1 VSRRVSATS
10 IIIVS
15 WTSSIDA
22 AGIWVHNM
30 NSHDG
35 KDNNNHHYEKRE
47 RFPDLD
53 HVDVDEANAV
63 VQALRTHDMMDITTT
78 VIMLVIILQIASL
91 VTNETWMSPWKVFWS
106 WMISISTP
114 PHRPVASFRK
124 VISVGTT
131 VTGGW

>member
-1 VSRRVSATS
+1 
-10 IIIVS
+10 
-15 WTSSIDA
+15 
-22 AGIWVHNM
+22 M

-78 VIMLVIILQIASL
+78 VIMLVIILQIAIMVL
-91 VTNETWMSPWKVFWS
+91 IRMTNGICNWIPYYESY
-106 WMISISTP
+106 
-114 PHRPVASFRK
+114 RQC
-124 VISVGTT
+124 VI
-131 VTGGW
+131 